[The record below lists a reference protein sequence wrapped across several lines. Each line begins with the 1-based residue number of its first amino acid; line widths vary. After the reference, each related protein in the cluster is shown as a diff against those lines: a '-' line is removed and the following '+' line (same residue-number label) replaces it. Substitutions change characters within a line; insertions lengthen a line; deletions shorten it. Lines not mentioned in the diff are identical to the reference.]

1 MARAQPESDVVR
13 KGSTNRKAQR
23 PFDDSTPPLPV
34 VRHGAV
40 YSRKRCKPSTI
51 RHNRP
56 HTHTCARERDTA
68 GAATAATDAPA
79 TGPCYDSGVRYQGAV
94 IRPPS
99 EASSLIVQVT
109 YGCSNNTC
117 DFCGTY
123 LDKPFG
129 VRPFDEVVDDVT
141 ALPASVRQRVQRV
154 FLADGDALALSPRK
168 LHDILDLLH
177 RALPNLERVSS
188 YANAK
193 NLLAK
198 SVDELREL
206 RENGLELLYL
216 GLESGDD
223 QTLADIHKGM
233 TVAEQIEG
241 CRRSSEAG
249 LQLSVTAI
257 LGLAG
262 SQRSL
267 IHGQATG
274 EALSAIDPEYIGILT
289 LMLTPGT
296 AMHRKVADGEI
307 VLPDSIGMLRELREI
322 IASLE
327 CSNCLF
333 RCNHASNYLP
343 VGGHLPQEKGT
354 MLAALDKVLEAPA
367 SVQLRPE
374 SWRLL

>member
-1 MARAQPESDVVR
+1 
-13 KGSTNRKAQR
+13 
-23 PFDDSTPPLPV
+23 
-34 VRHGAV
+34 
-40 YSRKRCKPSTI
+40 
-51 RHNRP
+51 
-56 HTHTCARERDTA
+56 
-68 GAATAATDAPA
+68 
-79 TGPCYDSGVRYQGAV
+79 VRYHGAV

-109 YGCSNNTC
+109 YGCSNDTC

-123 LDKPFG
+123 LDKPFA
-129 VRPFDEVVDDVT
+129 VRPFGEVVDDVT
-141 ALPASVRQRVQRV
+141 ALPATVRQRVRRV

-168 LHDILDLLH
+168 LGDILDLLR

-188 YANAK
+188 YANAR

-198 SVDELREL
+198 SVEELSELR
-206 RENGLELLYL
+206 RGGLELLYL

-233 TVAEQIEG
+233 TVAEQVEG
-241 CRRSSEAG
+241 CRLATEAG
-249 LQLSVTAI
+249 LELSVTAI

-262 SQRSL
+262 TERSL
-267 IHGQATG
+267 EHGCASG
-274 EALSAIDPEYIGILT
+274 VALSAIDPRYIGILT

-296 AMHRKVADGEI
+296 AMERRVAAGAL

-322 IASLE
+322 VANTDVTH
-327 CSNCLF
+327 CTF
-333 RCNHASNYLP
+333 RSNHASNYLP
-343 VGGHLPQEKGT
+343 VGGELPREKAA
-354 MLAALDKVLEAPA
+354 MLTALDKVLQAPA

>member
-1 MARAQPESDVVR
+1 M
-13 KGSTNRKAQR
+13 
-23 PFDDSTPPLPV
+23 
-34 VRHGAV
+34 
-40 YSRKRCKPSTI
+40 
-51 RHNRP
+51 
-56 HTHTCARERDTA
+56 
-68 GAATAATDAPA
+68 
-79 TGPCYDSGVRYQGAV
+79 RYHGAV

-123 LDKPFG
+123 LDKPFA
-129 VRPFDEVVDDVT
+129 VRPFDEVVDDVIG
-141 ALPASVRQRVQRV
+141 LPASARQRVRRV

-177 RALPNLERVSS
+177 RALPNLERVAS
-188 YANAK
+188 YANAR

-198 SVDELREL
+198 SVPELTGLRE
-206 RENGLELLYL
+206 EGLELLYL

-241 CRRSSEAG
+241 CRRAFGAG
-249 LQLSVTAI
+249 LELSVTAI

-262 SQRSL
+262 IARSL
-267 IHGQATG
+267 VHGRATG
-274 EALSAIDPEYIGILT
+274 EALSAIDPRYVGILT

-296 AMHRKVADGEI
+296 EMDRKVACGEL
-307 VLPDSIGMLRELREI
+307 VLPDSVGMLRELREI
-322 IASLE
+322 VAYLE
-327 CSNCLF
+327 VSDCLF
-333 RCNHASNYLP
+333 RSNHASNYLP
-343 VGGHLPQEKGT
+343 VGGNLPRDKAK
-354 MLAALDKVLEAPA
+354 MLAALDKVLQAPEA
-367 SVQLRPE
+367 VQLRPE

>member
-1 MARAQPESDVVR
+1 MD
-13 KGSTNRKAQR
+13 
-23 PFDDSTPPLPV
+23 
-34 VRHGAV
+34 
-40 YSRKRCKPSTI
+40 
-51 RHNRP
+51 
-56 HTHTCARERDTA
+56 
-68 GAATAATDAPA
+68 
-79 TGPCYDSGVRYQGAV
+79 GVRYHGAV

-123 LDKPFG
+123 LDKPFA
-129 VRPFDEVVDDVT
+129 VRPFDEVVDDVIG
-141 ALPASVRQRVQRV
+141 LPATVRQRVERV

-188 YANAK
+188 YANAR

-198 SVDELREL
+198 SVTELSAL
-206 RENGLELLYL
+206 RKGGLELLYL

-241 CRRSSEAG
+241 CRRATEAG
-249 LQLSVTAI
+249 SQLSVTAI

-262 SQRSL
+262 TARSL
-267 IHGQATG
+267 EHGRATG
-274 EALSAIDPEYIGILT
+274 VALSAIDPRYIGILT

-296 AMHRKVADGEI
+296 AMDRRVAQRRARPPGLDRHAARAARDRRPRRRDR
-307 VLPDSIGMLRELREI
+307 LP
-322 IASLE
+322 
-327 CSNCLF
+327 
-333 RCNHASNYLP
+333 
-343 VGGHLPQEKGT
+343 LPQQPRLQLPAGGRGAAGRQGT
-354 MLAALDKVLEAPA
+354 PCWRRWTRCCGPGVGTAPPGELAAA
-367 SVQLRPE
+367 LRG
-374 SWRLL
+374 

>member
-1 MARAQPESDVVR
+1 M
-13 KGSTNRKAQR
+13 
-23 PFDDSTPPLPV
+23 
-34 VRHGAV
+34 
-40 YSRKRCKPSTI
+40 
-51 RHNRP
+51 
-56 HTHTCARERDTA
+56 
-68 GAATAATDAPA
+68 
-79 TGPCYDSGVRYQGAV
+79 RYHGAV

-109 YGCSNNTC
+109 YGCSNDTC

-123 LDKPFG
+123 LDKPFA
-129 VRPFDEVVDDVT
+129 VRPFGEVVDDVT
-141 ALPASVRQRVQRV
+141 ALPATVRQRIQRV

-168 LHDILDLLH
+168 LGDILDLLH

-188 YANAK
+188 YANAR

-198 SVDELREL
+198 SVRELEELREG
-206 RENGLELLYL
+206 GLELLYL

-223 QTLADIHKGM
+223 QTLADVHKGM

-241 CRRSSEAG
+241 CRLATEAG
-249 LQLSVTAI
+249 LELSVTAI

-262 SQRSL
+262 TERSL
-267 IHGQATG
+267 KHGRATG
-274 EALSAIDPEYIGILT
+274 VALSAIDPRFIGILT

-296 AMHRKVADGEI
+296 AMERRVAAGEL

-322 IASLE
+322 VANTDVSA
-327 CSNCLF
+327 CTF
-333 RCNHASNYLP
+333 RSNHASNYLP
-343 VGGHLPQEKGT
+343 IGGELPRDKTT
-354 MLAALDKVLEAPA
+354 MLAALDKVLQAPA